1 VVSADS
7 VTAIAA
13 ASNNVKALHP
23 SSGSFM
29 HVAAAAQSAGGMP
42 HAHMSSTQLTFAVM
56 PMPVKPSSDQ
66 KPAAGNRIINL
77 SS

>member
-77 SS
+77 S